1 MANKKNADIAEK
13 VYWRD
18 NKHFADLF
26 NTVFFDGRQVI
37 REEELTEADSEVSNY
52 VFSKEDVSAI
62 SKTRDMIKKA
72 SANAD
77 FVFLGIEN
85 QSHIHYGMPLRTML
99 YDALSYLK
107 QCENLQKRHKMAG
120 DTENSDEFL
129 SGLKKESRLHPVFT
143 IIVYYGEKT
152 WDGPKKLSDM
162 MNFTEEWKTIFQDY
176 GMRLIEVINGEM
188 LPFQNE
194 ENRLL
199 FQMIKDVNRLSK
211 KELLEKY
218 KSENISKSVVITVG
232 KVTGTKALVD
242 WALQREGDEIM
253 CTNMDRIFAEE
264 RAEGRQEGIEEGRK
278 AGLEEARREI
288 IQRML
293 SKGMDKERIADILD
307 IFIDEIKTVCTVV

>member
-1 MANKKNADIAEK
+1 MPWQIRKMPILRRKCIGGIISILRIYLILYFLTADM
-13 VYWRD
+13 
-18 NKHFADLF
+18 
-26 NTVFFDGRQVI
+26 VI

-77 FVFLGIEN
+77 FVL
-85 QSHIHYGMPLRTML
+85 
-99 YDALSYLK
+99 
-107 QCENLQKRHKMAG
+107 
-120 DTENSDEFL
+120 
-129 SGLKKESRLHPVFT
+129 
-143 IIVYYGEKT
+143 
-152 WDGPKKLSDM
+152 
-162 MNFTEEWKTIFQDY
+162 
-176 GMRLIEVINGEM
+176 
-188 LPFQNE
+188 
-194 ENRLL
+194 NRLL

-264 RAEGRQEGIEEGRK
+264 RAEGRQEGIEE
-278 AGLEEARREI
+278 ARREI

-293 SKGMDKERIADILD
+293 SRGMDKERIADILD
-307 IFIDEIKTVCTVV
+307 MSIDEIKTVCTVV

>member
-1 MANKKNADIAEK
+1 MERNKVKPDTILKNFWK
-13 VYWRD
+13 D
-18 NKHFADLF
+18 NERFADLF

-77 FVFLGIEN
+77 FVL
-85 QSHIHYGMPLRTML
+85 
-99 YDALSYLK
+99 
-107 QCENLQKRHKMAG
+107 
-120 DTENSDEFL
+120 
-129 SGLKKESRLHPVFT
+129 
-143 IIVYYGEKT
+143 
-152 WDGPKKLSDM
+152 
-162 MNFTEEWKTIFQDY
+162 
-176 GMRLIEVINGEM
+176 
-188 LPFQNE
+188 
-194 ENRLL
+194 NRLL

-264 RAEGRQEGIEEGRK
+264 RAEGRQEGIEE
-278 AGLEEARREI
+278 ARREI

-293 SKGMDKERIADILD
+293 SRGMDKERIADILD
-307 IFIDEIKTVCTVV
+307 MSIDEIKTVCTVV

>member
-77 FVFLGIEN
+77 FVL
-85 QSHIHYGMPLRTML
+85 
-99 YDALSYLK
+99 
-107 QCENLQKRHKMAG
+107 
-120 DTENSDEFL
+120 
-129 SGLKKESRLHPVFT
+129 
-143 IIVYYGEKT
+143 
-152 WDGPKKLSDM
+152 
-162 MNFTEEWKTIFQDY
+162 
-176 GMRLIEVINGEM
+176 
-188 LPFQNE
+188 
-194 ENRLL
+194 NRLL

-264 RAEGRQEGIEEGRK
+264 RAEGRQEGRK

-293 SKGMDKERIADILD
+293 SKGMDKELIADILD
-307 IFIDEIKTVCTVV
+307 ISIDEIKTVCTVV

>member
-1 MANKKNADIAEK
+1 M
-13 VYWRD
+13 
-18 NKHFADLF
+18 
-26 NTVFFDGRQVI
+26 
-37 REEELTEADSEVSNY
+37 TEADCEVSNY

-77 FVFLGIEN
+77 FVL
-85 QSHIHYGMPLRTML
+85 
-99 YDALSYLK
+99 
-107 QCENLQKRHKMAG
+107 
-120 DTENSDEFL
+120 
-129 SGLKKESRLHPVFT
+129 
-143 IIVYYGEKT
+143 
-152 WDGPKKLSDM
+152 
-162 MNFTEEWKTIFQDY
+162 
-176 GMRLIEVINGEM
+176 
-188 LPFQNE
+188 
-194 ENRLL
+194 NRLL

-264 RAEGRQEGIEEGRK
+264 RAEGRQEGRK

-293 SKGMDKERIADILD
+293 SKGMDKELIADILD
-307 IFIDEIKTVCTVV
+307 ISIDEIKTVCTVV

>member
-77 FVFLGIEN
+77 FVL
-85 QSHIHYGMPLRTML
+85 
-99 YDALSYLK
+99 
-107 QCENLQKRHKMAG
+107 
-120 DTENSDEFL
+120 
-129 SGLKKESRLHPVFT
+129 
-143 IIVYYGEKT
+143 
-152 WDGPKKLSDM
+152 
-162 MNFTEEWKTIFQDY
+162 
-176 GMRLIEVINGEM
+176 
-188 LPFQNE
+188 
-194 ENRLL
+194 NRLL

-218 KSENISKSVVITVG
+218 KSENISKSVVINVG

-264 RAEGRQEGIEEGRK
+264 RAEGRQEGIEE
-278 AGLEEARREI
+278 ARREI

-293 SKGMDKERIADILD
+293 SRGMDKERIADILD
-307 IFIDEIKTVCTVV
+307 MSIDEIKTVCTVV

>member
-1 MANKKNADIAEK
+1 M
-13 VYWRD
+13 
-18 NKHFADLF
+18 
-26 NTVFFDGRQVI
+26 
-37 REEELTEADSEVSNY
+37 TEADSEVSNY

-77 FVFLGIEN
+77 FVL
-85 QSHIHYGMPLRTML
+85 
-99 YDALSYLK
+99 
-107 QCENLQKRHKMAG
+107 
-120 DTENSDEFL
+120 
-129 SGLKKESRLHPVFT
+129 
-143 IIVYYGEKT
+143 
-152 WDGPKKLSDM
+152 
-162 MNFTEEWKTIFQDY
+162 
-176 GMRLIEVINGEM
+176 
-188 LPFQNE
+188 
-194 ENRLL
+194 NRLL

-264 RAEGRQEGIEEGRK
+264 RAEGRQEGIEE
-278 AGLEEARREI
+278 ARREI

-293 SKGMDKERIADILD
+293 SRGMDKERIADILD
-307 IFIDEIKTVCTVV
+307 MSIDEIKTVCTVV

>member
-26 NTVFFDGRQVI
+26 NTVFFDVRQVI

-62 SKTRDMIKKA
+62 SKTLDMIKKA

-77 FVFLGIEN
+77 FVL
-85 QSHIHYGMPLRTML
+85 
-99 YDALSYLK
+99 
-107 QCENLQKRHKMAG
+107 
-120 DTENSDEFL
+120 
-129 SGLKKESRLHPVFT
+129 
-143 IIVYYGEKT
+143 
-152 WDGPKKLSDM
+152 
-162 MNFTEEWKTIFQDY
+162 
-176 GMRLIEVINGEM
+176 
-188 LPFQNE
+188 
-194 ENRLL
+194 NRLL

-264 RAEGRQEGIEEGRK
+264 RAEGRQEGIEE
-278 AGLEEARREI
+278 ARREI

-293 SKGMDKERIADILD
+293 SRGMDKERIADILD
-307 IFIDEIKTVCTVV
+307 MSIDEIKTVCTVV

>member
-37 REEELTEADSEVSNY
+37 REEVLTEADSEVSNY

-77 FVFLGIEN
+77 FVL
-85 QSHIHYGMPLRTML
+85 
-99 YDALSYLK
+99 
-107 QCENLQKRHKMAG
+107 
-120 DTENSDEFL
+120 
-129 SGLKKESRLHPVFT
+129 
-143 IIVYYGEKT
+143 
-152 WDGPKKLSDM
+152 
-162 MNFTEEWKTIFQDY
+162 
-176 GMRLIEVINGEM
+176 
-188 LPFQNE
+188 
-194 ENRLL
+194 NRLL

-264 RAEGRQEGIEEGRK
+264 RAEGRQEGIEE
-278 AGLEEARREI
+278 ARREI

-293 SKGMDKERIADILD
+293 SRGMDKERIADILD
-307 IFIDEIKTVCTVV
+307 MSIDEIKTVCTVV